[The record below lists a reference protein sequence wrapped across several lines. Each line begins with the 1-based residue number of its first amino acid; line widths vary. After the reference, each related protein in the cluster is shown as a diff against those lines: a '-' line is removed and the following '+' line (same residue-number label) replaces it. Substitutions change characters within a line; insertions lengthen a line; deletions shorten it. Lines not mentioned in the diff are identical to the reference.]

1 MKCDILINRYY
12 NSVFSLFLKQTEKI
26 QMIYSVLSVTLAQ
39 IYLTGCD
46 TTCKSVL
53 GSTFLINILIS
64 VIMLPINIRL
74 AAQLVMQVFKY
85 RYIVNNVAT
94 LDEDNKVM
102 TGYYNHFRAVMCIIL
117 SLVGFNAFNII
128 CSVHFLVY
136 IFKSNWGDV
145 FWYNWIAQGIC
156 SAFEES
162 VILFAVSMLYQIACY
177 FQGKKFRF
185 RTIVIVT
192 FIRLVYVSFRE
203 FMQSL
208 LMKETSSTLGIGLPF
223 LTTYLEYITLTLYGP
238 YYLYI
243 ITLVLFV
250 LGVVESVVRFPVLFS
265 FVRVTQRT
273 VNNYIKQFIND
284 IATEYLDREHYV
296 DKIRAGKL
304 LQIAGWGTISV
315 SFLDSL
321 CIILQYILLLF
332 SYPLIVKK
340 LISLVGI
347 SIIQVGTILPSILY
361 SVFIIILWLYFR
373 YKTKVKYSGYNSND
387 PKVTKL
393 VHEGRGDVWTNQ
405 DAFHYTFYKHKN
417 KIFYITNVICVI
429 LISVIFAAF
438 FAPLLSDKWKQ
449 VMFMKPGD
457 YYLLDHTEF
466 MNGCP
471 TNQLDIS
478 VEESQLNQNESKY
491 LNCSENIFAVEFSHP
506 NQIQYKTYNYTSLEQ
521 SNYLY
526 EDPLTRSQI
535 WIPANSTL
543 IASFKYAYYNN
554 PEFLIKTD
562 KPCYAI
568 GGVNPF
574 RYPSQLKQNKCQNL
588 DFNPNIRGPIEY
600 LSNCSNIDKTHINCT
615 TVDSG
620 TYDFYNFEDILLHQ
634 FGYEAND
641 SSLTPLVK
649 INGSME
655 LEKSDAIV
663 LQSSENIDKYGYLC
677 RIQVTCHFN
686 PAFRLLMPI
695 VILLSSM
702 VGLTL
707 GIVLIHKI

>member
-1 MKCDILINRYY
+1 
-12 NSVFSLFLKQTEKI
+12 
-26 QMIYSVLSVTLAQ
+26 MIYSVLTVTIAQ
-39 IYLTGCD
+39 IYGAGCD

-117 SLVGFNAFNII
+117 SLVGFNTFNII
-128 CSVHFLVY
+128 CSVNFLVS

-156 SAFEES
+156 IAFQES

-177 FQGKKFRF
+177 FHGKKFRF
-185 RTIVIVT
+185 LTIVIFT

-208 LMKETSSTLGIGLPF
+208 LMKESSSKGGIGLEF
-223 LTTYLEYITLTLYGP
+223 LSIYLDYITLT
-238 YYLYI
+238 
-243 ITLVLFV
+243 LFV
-250 LGVVESVVRFPVLFS
+250 LGVVESVVRFPVIFS

-321 CIILQYILLLF
+321 CIILQYILVY
-332 SYPLIVKK
+332 SYQLMMTELTVIP
-340 LISLVGI
+340 LVGI

-373 YKTKVKYSGYNSND
+373 YKTKVKYSGYSSND

-405 DAFHYTFYKHKN
+405 DAFHYTFYKHKD

-429 LISVIFAAF
+429 LISIIFAAF
-438 FAPLLSDKWKQ
+438 LAPLLSDKWKQ

-466 MNGCP
+466 KNGCP

-506 NQIQYKTYNYTSLEQ
+506 NQIQYKTYNYTLVEQ
-521 SNYLY
+521 SSFPY
-526 EDPLTRSQI
+526 EDPPTSGQI

-543 IASFKYAYYNN
+543 IASFKYAYFNK

-562 KPCYAI
+562 KPCYVI
-568 GGVNPF
+568 VSVNPF
-574 RYPSQLKQNKCQNL
+574 QYPSQLEQNKCPNF
-588 DFNPNIRGPIEY
+588 DFNQYITWPIEY
-600 LSNCSNIDKTHINCT
+600 LNKCSNIDDTHINCT

-649 INGSME
+649 INEME
-655 LEKSDAIV
+655 LEKSDAI
-663 LQSSENIDKYGYLC
+663 LFQSSENIDKYGYLC

-686 PAFRLLMPI
+686 PAFRILMPI

>member
-1 MKCDILINRYY
+1 
-12 NSVFSLFLKQTEKI
+12 
-26 QMIYSVLSVTLAQ
+26 MIYSVLSVTLAQ
-39 IYLTGCD
+39 IYRAGCD

-156 SAFEES
+156 IALEES

-185 RTIVIVT
+185 LTIVIFI

-208 LMKETSSTLGIGLPF
+208 LLKETISNLGNGLDF
-223 LTTYLEYITLTLYGP
+223 
-238 YYLYI
+238 LYI

-250 LGVVESVVRFPVLFS
+250 LGIVEGVVRFPVVFS

-321 CIILQYILLLF
+321 CIILQYILLFL
-332 SYPLIVKK
+332 YPLIVDK
-340 LISLVGI
+340 LTVISLVGI

-373 YKTKVKYSGYNSND
+373 YKTKVKYSGYSSND
-387 PKVTKL
+387 PKVTEL

-405 DAFHYTFYKHKN
+405 DAFHYTFYKHKD
-417 KIFYITNVICVI
+417 KIFYITNVICVT

-466 MNGCP
+466 KNGCP

-478 VEESQLNQNESKY
+478 VEESQLNQDESKY

-506 NQIQYKTYNYTSLEQ
+506 NQIQYKTYNYASLEQ

-526 EDPLTRSQI
+526 KDPPTSGQI

-543 IASFKYAYYNN
+543 IASFKNGYSNN
-554 PEFLIKTD
+554 SEFLIKTD

-574 RYPSQLKQNKCQNL
+574 RYPSQLEQNKCQNL

-600 LSNCSNIDKTHINCT
+600 LSNCSVIHSSHLNCT

-620 TYDFYNFEDILLHQ
+620 TYGFYNFEDILLHQ
-634 FGYEAND
+634 FGYKAND

-649 INGSME
+649 INGME
-655 LEKSDAIV
+655 LEKYDAIV
-663 LQSSENIDKYGYLC
+663 FQSSENIDKYGYLC

-686 PAFRLLMPI
+686 PAFRILMPI

>member
-1 MKCDILINRYY
+1 
-12 NSVFSLFLKQTEKI
+12 
-26 QMIYSVLSVTLAQ
+26 MIYSILSVTIAQ
-39 IYLTGCD
+39 IYRTGCD

-156 SAFEES
+156 IALEES

-185 RTIVIVT
+185 RTIVIFT

-208 LMKETSSTLGIGLPF
+208 FLKESSREVGIGF
-223 LTTYLEYITLTLYGP
+223 YFFYTYFDT
-238 YYLYI
+238 

-250 LGVVESVVRFPVLFS
+250 LGIVESVVRFPVVFS

-321 CIILQYILLLF
+321 CIILQYILLLI
-332 SYPLIVKK
+332 SYQLNEEK
-340 LISLVGI
+340 LTVISLVGI

-373 YKTKVKYSGYNSND
+373 YKTKVKYSGYSSND
-387 PKVTKL
+387 PKVTEL
-393 VHEGRGDVWTNQ
+393 VHEGRGDVLTNQ
-405 DAFHYTFYKHKN
+405 DAFHYTFYKHKD

-466 MNGCP
+466 KNGCP

-478 VEESQLNQNESKY
+478 VEESQLNQNKSKY

-506 NQIQYKTYNYTSLEQ
+506 NQIQYKTYNYTFVEQ
-521 SNYLY
+521 PNYLF
-526 EDPLTRSQI
+526 EDPLTSGQI

-543 IASFKYAYYNN
+543 ITSLKNANSNEL
-554 PEFLIKTD
+554 EFLLKTD

-568 GGVNPF
+568 VSMNPV
-574 RYPSQLKQNKCQNL
+574 RYPTQLEQNICQ
-588 DFNPNIRGPIEY
+588 DFDFSPYIAWPIEY
-600 LSNCSNIDKTHINCT
+600 LSNCSVIDNNTHINCT

-620 TYDFYNFEDILLHQ
+620 TYGFYNFEDILLHQ

-649 INGSME
+649 INGTE
-655 LEKSDAIV
+655 LEKSDAI
-663 LQSSENIDKYGYLC
+663 LFQSSENIDKYGYLC

-686 PAFRLLMPI
+686 PAFRILMPI